1 MPPLVHEVTGP
12 AGVIVAIAWLVC
24 MTACALQ
31 RVLPLVSDRAATRAA
46 QIERARAKRKRR

>member
-12 AGVIVAIAWLVC
+12 AGVIVAIAWLVW
-24 MTACALQ
+24 MTACGLQ